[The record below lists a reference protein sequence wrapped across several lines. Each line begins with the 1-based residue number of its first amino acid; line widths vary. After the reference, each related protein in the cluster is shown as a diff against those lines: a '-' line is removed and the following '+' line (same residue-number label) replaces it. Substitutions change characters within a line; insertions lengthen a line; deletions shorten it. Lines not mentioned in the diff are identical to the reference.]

1 MITEEHLHRIIEDT
15 LKDVLADK
23 IPDTDDSVYTDSDEF
38 RNEFYPRIRY
48 YLSERSYNVL
58 IMRISGMSFDEIG
71 DAYGLSTE
79 RVRSIYKNAIERLRS
94 NSELKNSLSNLL
106 SGDYNKDIMNNINHM
121 EYNMNYSPNSSDR
134 LIRQDFTKTALYI
147 YKYIIEW
154 NELYGRMSDKQFI
167 TFFEESNVSL
177 SKSGLIDFF
186 RNNFLKL
193 YRKTKRSMILL
204 NKFDR
209 VIAYRITNEYQ
220 KFYNKWREL
229 ITANS
234 RRG

>member
-15 LKDVLADK
+15 LRDVLADR
-23 IPDTDDSVYTDSDEF
+23 IPDDVYDNVTDNDEF
-38 RNEFYPRIRY
+38 KNEFYPRIKRC
-48 YLSERSYNVL
+48 LSERSYNVL
-58 IMRISGMSFDEIG
+58 IMKISGMSFDEIG
-71 DAYGLSTE
+71 DAYGLSAE
-79 RVRSIYKNAIERLRS
+79 RVRSIYKDAIERLRS

-121 EYNMNYSPNSSDR
+121 KYNMNYSPNSSDR

-154 NELYGRMSDKQFI
+154 NELHGRMSDKQFI

-177 SKSGLIDFF
+177 SKSGLLVFF
-186 RNNFLKL
+186 KKNFFNL
-193 YRKTKRSMILL
+193 YGKTKRSMILL
-204 NKFDR
+204 DKFDR

-229 ITANS
+229 ITANN